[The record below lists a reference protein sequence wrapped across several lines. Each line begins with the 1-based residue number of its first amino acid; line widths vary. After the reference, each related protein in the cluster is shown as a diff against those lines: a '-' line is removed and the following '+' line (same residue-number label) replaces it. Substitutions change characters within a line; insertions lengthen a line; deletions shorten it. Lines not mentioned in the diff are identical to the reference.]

1 MLCLL
6 AGLAPEPAA
15 RALAAAGGSVR
26 AALAASGAGE
36 N

>member
-15 RALAAAGGSVR
+15 QALAAADGNVR
-26 AALAASGAGE
+26 AALAASGAGQT
-36 N
+36 